1 MARNSVQR
9 GIAVLA
15 LGGLLLS
22 GCTSMQ
28 YWRKPVRPATEQ
40 GPGAEQILTDCR
52 TVTSPSKEVQD
63 HLYQRLRGDLQ
74 VQDRVEYRF
83 ALVCLALQPHRP
95 RQDRVWAR
103 DLLREY
109 QVRDDRQPNLAI
121 LAGLLEDLITRQ
133 LTVEQQLIESRKRE
147 ETLDGKLKTLDGKLK
162 ALEDIEKIIRERE
175 EGGSTAPME

>member
-1 MARNSVQR
+1 
-9 GIAVLA
+9 
-15 LGGLLLS
+15 
-22 GCTSMQ
+22 MQ
-28 YWRKPVRPATEQ
+28 YWRKPVRPASDQ

-52 TVTSPSKEVQD
+52 IVTAQSEEVQD

-83 ALVCLALQPHRP
+83 ALVCLALQPHRT

-109 QVRDDRQPNLAI
+109 QVRDNRRPNLAV

-133 LTVEQQLIESRKRE
+133 LMVEQQLIESRKRAE
-147 ETLDGKLKTLDGKLK
+147 TLDGKLK

-175 EGGSTAPME
+175 EGGSPAPME

>member
-1 MARNSVQR
+1 MARDSVQR

-28 YWRKPVRPATEQ
+28 YWRKPVRPASEQ

-63 HLYQRLRGDLQ
+63 HLYQRLRDDLQ

-83 ALVCLALQPHRP
+83 ALVCLALQPHRT

-109 QVRDDRQPNLAI
+109 QIRDNRRPNLAV

-133 LTVEQQLIESRKRE
+133 LTVEQQLIESRKRAE
-147 ETLDGKLKTLDGKLK
+147 TLDGKLK

-175 EGGSTAPME
+175 EGGSPAPME